1 MISIRQ
7 NLLLWLLSALI
18 LTGLIASAATYLKA
32 REEVNELFDY
42 QLRQIALSLR
52 HQQTFQP
59 AIPMDKGEGEEEA
72 DFIVRVVDTH
82 GRVIFSSSPKMA
94 LPRAPHLGYTDLHWH
109 NDRYRTYSLTDG
121 GRTIE
126 VTQPLDDRG
135 EMARDIAIR
144 IIAPALGVLPVMAI
158 LIWLAVGHSLRPVE
172 AITRALKKR
181 DANSLQPLS
190 ETVLPGEIRPMVQAL
205 NDLLERLQR
214 TLALQRQFVA
224 DAAHELRTPLA
235 ALQLQMQ
242 VIERA
247 RSKVDREAA
256 MIQLRAGVQRATH
269 MVQQLL
275 TLSRLEPDA
284 PRQPFVNVDL
294 DDLVRSTV
302 IHYAPLAEAKKI
314 DLGFTGGV
322 LARIKGD
329 PAKLGV
335 MLGNLIDNAIRYT
348 PEGGRV
354 DVGFRRE
361 GDRVLLE
368 VLDTGIGIP
377 VADRE
382 RVFDRFYRRLGHDGS
397 GSGLGLAI
405 VRNIMEAHGATITLD
420 EGVNGT
426 GLKVILTFRGV

>member
-7 NLLLWLLSALI
+7 NLLMWLLSALI
-18 LTGLIASAATYLKA
+18 LIAFIASAATYLKA

-52 HQQTFQP
+52 HQQTFQA

-72 DFIVRVVDTH
+72 DFIVRVVDAH
-82 GRVIFSSSPKMA
+82 GRVIFSSSPKMT
-94 LPRAPHLGYTDLHWH
+94 LPLAPRLGYTSLHWR
-109 NDRYRTYSLTDG
+109 NDQYRTYSLTDD

-135 EMARDIAIR
+135 EMARDIAMR
-144 IIAPALGVLPVMAI
+144 IILPALGVLPVMAI

-172 AITRALKKR
+172 EITCALKKR
-181 DANSLQPLS
+181 DSNSLEPLS
-190 ETVLPGEIRPMVQAL
+190 DTALPGEIKPMVQAL

-235 ALQLQMQ
+235 ALQLQAQ
-242 VIERA
+242 VAERA
-247 RSKVDREAA
+247 RGKGDREAA
-256 MIQLRAGVQRATH
+256 LAQLKAGVQRATH

-294 DDLVRSTV
+294 NDLARSTV
-302 IHYAPLAEAKKI
+302 IHYAPLAEAKQI
-314 DLGFTGGV
+314 DLGFTNGISVG
-322 LARIKGD
+322 IEGD
-329 PAKLGV
+329 QVTLGI

-348 PEGGRV
+348 PEGGHV
-354 DVGFRRE
+354 DVSVRRE
-361 GDRVLLE
+361 DGHVLLE

-377 VADRE
+377 IADRK

-405 VRNIMEAHGATITLD
+405 VRNIVEAHGATIALD
-420 EGVNGT
+420 EGTNLA
-426 GLKVILTFRGV
+426 GLKVIVTFRGV